1 MKTTLSDATPELAP
15 EGGLPRTSCSAGW
28 LPPETA
34 PKNETCII
42 GNFGWPWPVMA
53 SWCLVQEEWAVA
65 QLAPCSEDEGRGWE
79 TEWESNKNLKAGCLF
94 LLCRTSKRWHP
105 PTLKL
110 RNQMA
115 SPDQNSA
122 PIESQMAGCPPRLVL
137 LGHRLSTRLLRLVRC
152 YMKSSILRPEATKS
166 KGQARGCS
174 GDGCGL
180 LKTSTATCG
189 GCSKTQSIWT
199 AKWGRHCWKS

>member
-79 TEWESNKNLKAGCLF
+79 TEWESNKNLKGWMPLPSLPNVQA
-94 LLCRTSKRWHP
+94 
-105 PTLKL
+105 
-110 RNQMA
+110 MA
-115 SPDQNSA
+115 SADTQTP
-122 PIESQMAGCPPRLVL
+122 
-137 LGHRLSTRLLRLVRC
+137 
-152 YMKSSILRPEATKS
+152 KSN
-166 KGQARGCS
+166 GQS
-174 GDGCGL
+174 
-180 LKTSTATCG
+180 
-189 GCSKTQSIWT
+189 
-199 AKWGRHCWKS
+199 